1 MFHGKIT
8 QLQSG
13 KRQSGRLA
21 RVAAMVAV
29 VVAGAAWSAQ
39 ASADITV
46 IYSSDDRDRHHH
58 RHNHRHHNDG
68 VGLIGSLLMPGSV
81 HFQNIRHSH
90 FDRHHNR
97 YSRHDRYDRHDR
109 HRHPHAKHSR
119 HRESAHG
126 NRGRWQSNRHR
137 EIIYV
142 DKDARHRGNYRDVER
157 RSVIIRRRDR

>member
-1 MFHGKIT
+1 MFHGKLT
-8 QLQSG
+8 QGQPD
-13 KRQSGRLA
+13 KRRSARLA
-21 RVAAMVAV
+21 RAV
-29 VVAGAAWSAQ
+29 VITAALFAGFAWTAQ

-46 IYSSDDRDRHHH
+46 IYSSDDRDRHH
-58 RHNHRHHNDG
+58 RHNHRDNHHSG
-68 VGLIGSLLMPGSV
+68 VDLIGSLLMPGSLR
-81 HFQNIRHSH
+81 HQNIRHSR
-90 FDRHHNR
+90 FDRHHDRNDRHNR
-97 YSRHDRYDRHDR
+97 YDR

-119 HRESAHG
+119 HRENAHG